1 MVTAVIVAAGSGAR
15 MGKGKDKLFLELL
28 GRPIVGHT
36 WARFDGLPEIDEI
49 VMVVREGR
57 RGEFEKLTATL
68 DLVTPYQIVNGGA
81 ERQDSVWNGLDAV
94 SPSTEI
100 VAIQDGAR
108 PCTNR
113 DLIVKTINAARE
125 TGAAVPASCVTDT
138 FKETNAEGCIVRHI
152 DRESLRAVQTPQT
165 FKLEIIRSAL
175 EAVRKHGRQM
185 TDDTSA
191 CELIGQPVK
200 LVESSAPNPKV
211 TTESDLLWVE
221 RLLRDK

>member
-1 MVTAVIVAAGSGAR
+1 MVTAIIVAAGSGAR
-15 MGKGKDKLFLELL
+15 MGEGKDKLFLELF

-68 DLVTPYQIVNGGA
+68 DLVKPYQIVNGGA

-108 PCTNR
+108 PCTDR
-113 DLIVKTINAARE
+113 DLIIKTINAARE

-138 FKETNAEGCIVRHI
+138 FKETNAEGCIARHI

-200 LVESSAPNPKV
+200 LVESSVPNPKV

>member
-1 MVTAVIVAAGSGAR
+1 MVTAVIVAAGSGTR
-15 MGKGKDKLFLELL
+15 MGEGKDKLFLELL
-28 GRPIVGHT
+28 GRPVVGHT

-57 RGEFEKLTATL
+57 QGEFEKLAAAL
-68 DLVTPYQIVNGGA
+68 DLVKPYQIVQGGA

-108 PCTNR
+108 PCTDS
-113 DLIVKTINAARE
+113 DLIVRTINAAVE
-125 TGAAVPASCVTDT
+125 IGAAAAASCVTDT
-138 FKETNAEGCIVRHI
+138 FKEANAEGYIARHI

-165 FKLEIIRSAL
+165 FQLEVIRRAL
-175 EAVRKHGRQM
+175 ETVRKHGRRV

-200 LVESSAPNPKV
+200 LVESGTPNPKV
-211 TTESDLLWVE
+211 TTNFDLLRVE
-221 RLLRDK
+221 QLLRDE

>member
-138 FKETNAEGCIVRHI
+138 FKETNAEGCIARHI